1 MIQYNVCYNI
11 RPHCRLETLL
21 PEELREQVK
30 SLVKRYGSYE
40 ALAREIGVS
49 WVTIQ
54 RWVSGRTNPS
64 HLAARRILEVFSRG
78 EEEDSNS
85 IS

>member
-1 MIQYNVCYNI
+1 M
-11 RPHCRLETLL
+11 
-21 PEELREQVK
+21 PEELHEHVK

-40 ALAREIGVS
+40 AVAREIDVS

-64 HLAARRILEVFSRG
+64 QLAARRIREVISK
-78 EEEDSNS
+78 EDDERSEG
-85 IS
+85 